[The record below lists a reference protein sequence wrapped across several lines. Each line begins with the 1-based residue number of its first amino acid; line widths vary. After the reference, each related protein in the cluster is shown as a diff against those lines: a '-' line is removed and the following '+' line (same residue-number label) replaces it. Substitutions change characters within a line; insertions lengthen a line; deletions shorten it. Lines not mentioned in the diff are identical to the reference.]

1 MNRLPIS
8 IVVVMLL
15 QGITA
20 QTSEM
25 NTFRVMSYNVENL
38 FDLDDDSL
46 TRDEEYLP
54 GGIRGWNYT
63 RYRKKLIH
71 IGRVLVAGGWNPPA
85 VVGLCEIES
94 RKTLNDLTHNS
105 AVKSLE
111 YRFVHFESPDT
122 RGVDVALL
130 YQKEMFR
137 PVNQKAISIV
147 YPHAPGVHTRDLLYV
162 AGKVPTGDT
171 LHCFVCHFPSR
182 LGGELESEPN
192 RRFVASVLRQQ
203 VDSLLAIQRNSKIII
218 MGDFNDYPDNV
229 SMNEVLGA
237 VDPETAEGDL
247 INLMFP
253 LHKSGKGTH
262 KHAGKWGAL
271 DQLIIS
277 RALLDPTS
285 KFHTKADGATIFS
298 LPFLLEEDSKFFGY
312 QPFRTYAG
320 MKYQGGYSDHLPVY
334 VDFYY

>member
-1 MNRLPIS
+1 
-8 IVVVMLL
+8 
-15 QGITA
+15 
-20 QTSEM
+20 
-25 NTFRVMSYNVENL
+25 
-38 FDLDDDSL
+38 
-46 TRDEEYLP
+46 
-54 GGIRGWNYT
+54 
-63 RYRKKLIH
+63 
-71 IGRVLVAGGWNPPA
+71 
-85 VVGLCEIES
+85 
-94 RKTLNDLTHNS
+94 
-105 AVKSLE
+105 
-111 YRFVHFESPDT
+111 
-122 RGVDVALL
+122 
-130 YQKEMFR
+130 
-137 PVNQKAISIV
+137 
-147 YPHAPGVHTRDLLYV
+147 
-162 AGKVPTGDT
+162 
-171 LHCFVCHFPSR
+171 
-182 LGGELESEPN
+182 
-192 RRFVASVLRQQ
+192 
-203 VDSLLAIQRNSKIII
+203 